1 MQKVT
6 TQAGQALGKQAGVSL
21 TGLIFVLAILGFIGV
36 LGLKIVPTYT
46 EYRAILNAIKTAKA
60 TGGTVREMQQ
70 SFDNSATVNYIS
82 TISGKDLVIAKD
94 NGETE
99 ISFAYDKKIPLFGPA
114 SLLLEYAGST
124 AKNGAAVAPKTD
136 Q

>member
-6 TQAGQALGKQAGVSL
+6 MQPLGKQAGVSL
-21 TGLIFVLAILGFIGV
+21 TGLIFVLAIAGFIGV
-36 LGLKIVPTYT
+36 LALKIVPTYS
-46 EYRAILNAIKTAKA
+46 EYRAVLNAIKTAKA
-60 TGGTVREMQQ
+60 SGGTVREMQQ

-82 TISGKDLVIAKD
+82 SISSKDLVIGKD

-114 SLLLEYAGST
+114 SLLFEYTGST
-124 AKNGAAVAPKTD
+124 AKDGAPVAPKTD

>member
-1 MQKVT
+1 MQNVT
-6 TQAGQALGKQAGVSL
+6 VQTINKQAGVSL
-21 TGLIFVLAILGFIGV
+21 SGLIFVLAILGFIGV
-36 LGLKIVPTYT
+36 LGMKIVPTYS
-46 EYRAILNAIKTAKA
+46 EYRAVVAAIKTAKA
-60 TGGTVREMQQ
+60 TGGSVREMQQ

-82 TISGKDLVIAKD
+82 SISGKDLVIAKD

-124 AKNGAAVAPKTD
+124 AKDGAPVAPKTD